1 MSTSPDMLAPPQDQ
15 DEIWSVAD
23 HIARGLRVEHADVSS
38 TLGAITDVAVAT
50 VPGTT
55 CAGIIVADTDRHLTP
70 MATAGSIP
78 LELDELQRHL
88 GHGPCLTAA
97 RKQVVVHIE
106 DMAADHRWP
115 EFRGGARGLGV
126 ESMLCLP
133 LQIDDRCLGALSLYA
148 TSAGAFDQRAELVAR
163 VLATQAVL
171 AMAESQRTAQL
182 RAALDRRD
190 VIGQAKGILM
200 ERHRITAEAAF
211 ARLSAA
217 SQSVN
222 RKLVVVAEQLVATGV
237 LPGPA

>member
-1 MSTSPDMLAPPQDQ
+1 MSTSPDTLAPPLDQ
-15 DEIWSVAD
+15 DGIWSVAD
-23 HIARGLRVEHADVSS
+23 HIARGLRVEHADLPSA
-38 TLGAITDVAVAT
+38 LGAIIDIAVAT

-78 LELDELQRHL
+78 LELDELQGHL

-106 DMAADHRWP
+106 DMATDHRWP
-115 EFRGGARGLGV
+115 DFRGGARDLGV
-126 ESMLCLP
+126 ASMLCLP
-133 LQIDDRCLGALSLYA
+133 LHIDARCLGALSLYA
-148 TSAGAFDQRAELVAR
+148 TSAGAFDHRAELVAQ

-171 AMAESQRTAQL
+171 TLAERLRTDQL

-200 ERHRITAEAAF
+200 ERHRITADAAF

-222 RKLVVVAEQLVATGV
+222 RKLVVVAEQLVSTGA
-237 LPGPA
+237 LPG